1 MLKFSCYTACKH
13 GLRGGPWLLSYW
25 YPVVGTPTMG
35 EKLRERAGVI
45 LSQAV
50 ARNAAF
56 TPPLVKMS
64 AKSIL
69 KREKYSV
76 LTYIHIGDETYK
88 SLDIYMDILRIQS
101 MHEKMNWFV
110 MLCCIIYHYYFK

>member
-1 MLKFSCYTACKH
+1 
-13 GLRGGPWLLSYW
+13 
-25 YPVVGTPTMG
+25 MG